1 MRGRDEVVS
10 DARSGA
16 PEHRKIAAE
25 RGAVAVAVV
34 TISDSRTPE
43 TDDNLHYLKA
53 QLAAAGHR
61 LASYRLVRDEPD
73 QIDGILDELAAG
85 DAQII
90 LMNGGT
96 GVAPRDTT
104 FDVVSR
110 KLEKVLP
117 GFGEIFRMLSYQQVG
132 AAAMLSR
139 ATAGIFRQKVV
150 ISTPGS
156 PAAVQLAWEKLILP
170 EIQHLA
176 WEVTRTARGTPGS
189 KT

>member
-1 MRGRDEVVS
+1 MT

-16 PEHRKIAAE
+16 TEHRRIAAE
-25 RGAVAVAVV
+25 RGPVSVAIV
-34 TISDSRTPE
+34 TVSDSRTPE

-53 QLAAAGHR
+53 QLEASGHR

-73 QIDGILDELAAG
+73 QIGSILDELAAA

-96 GVAPRDTT
+96 GIAPRDTT

-110 KLEKVLP
+110 KLEKVMP

-139 ATAGIFRQKVV
+139 ATAGIFRGKLV

-176 WEVTRTARGTPGS
+176 WEVTRAPR
-189 KT
+189 K